1 MFWMKACRKCRGD
14 LYQNEDP
21 YGTYIACIQCSTY
34 LTPAEE
40 AQLLVSSTDQSNRFN
55 YLVRVEAL
63 AA

>member
-14 LYQNEDP
+14 LYQDEDP
-21 YGTYIACIQCSTY
+21 YGTYIACMQCSTY

-40 AQLLVSSTDQSNRFN
+40 AQLLVSSSGRSQRSN
-55 YLVRVEAL
+55 YLFRVGTL